1 MCARHGR
8 RSHSIPCSIEYNLE
22 YIILQTAVLN
32 FGIKDLIDILLVATL
47 LYYVYRLMKRSGS
60 LSLFYGVL
68 LFTVVWVVA
77 SEILDMRLTGTILD
91 KFMSIGLIVLVIL
104 FQDQIKRFLIDLG
117 SQRRW
122 TKLKNIFRHN
132 DERDGTEHKHIM
144 QVVYACMSMSKSKT
158 GALIVFQ
165 RKMPLTDYE
174 KTGDIIDADINT
186 RLIENIFF
194 KNSPLHD
201 GAMIIADKR
210 IMSVGCILPVSH
222 DMNIPKE
229 LGLRHR
235 AALGMSQVTD
245 AVCIIVSEET
255 GNISVAKDGEFTINV
270 SALDLERILSDL

>member
-1 MCARHGR
+1 MLH
-8 RSHSIPCSIEYNLE
+8 
-22 YIILQTAVLN
+22 
-32 FGIKDLIDILLVATL
+32 FGIKDIIDILLVATL
-47 LYYVYRLMKRSGS
+47 LYYIYRLMKRSGS

-68 LFTVVWVVA
+68 FFTAVWVIA
-77 SEILDMRLTGTILD
+77 SEILNMRLTGTIMD
-91 KFMSIGLIVLVIL
+91 KFMSIGLIVLVVL

-117 SQRRW
+117 SQGRW
-122 TKLKNIFRHN
+122 HKLKNLFRHG
-132 DERDGTEHKHIM
+132 EQREHNHQQIM

-210 IMSVGCILPVSH
+210 IKSVGCILPVSH
-222 DMNIPKE
+222 DMNIPKS

-255 GNISVAKDGEFTINV
+255 GNVSVAKDGEFAIKV
-270 SALDLERILSDL
+270 SGMNLEHLLSDLL